1 MSIGRGII
9 VIFTLCFQLP
19 KTRPVPWVLNTL
31 TTAVP
36 STLGPS
42 RCLESTHPSPTL
54 SSASSAGK
62 CGPGRDHVLPL
73 LPAHSRQAHPHRDQV
88 PQSQGHGHHGLL
100 RYLSYPTLP
109 LDLPEVQTI
118 EFRRVFRKKGRELPL
133 FLGAKLLASKCPLC
147 HLLPMQRCAFCTG
160 ILPLCGQRSAMTD
173 LKEEKIVGLT
183 GSKVI

>member
-1 MSIGRGII
+1 MSIGRGVI
-9 VIFTLCFQLP
+9 VIFILCFQLP
-19 KTRPVPWVLNTL
+19 KTRPVPLVLSTL

-42 RCLESTHPSPTL
+42 HCLESTHPSPTL

-100 RYLSYPTLP
+100 RYLSYPGLS
-109 LDLPEVQTI
+109 LGLPEVQTVG
-118 EFRRVFRKKGRELPL
+118 FRRVFRKKGRELPL
-133 FLGAKLLASKCPLC
+133 SLGGQTPCIRMPPLPPPSYAKMCILYWHSASVW
-147 HLLPMQRCAFCTG
+147 T
-160 ILPLCGQRSAMTD
+160 
-173 LKEEKIVGLT
+173 EVGHD
-183 GSKVI
+183 